1 VRPGAI
7 ARGLIAPDHA
17 KKPKKCRITGGV
29 DTDKDTHHAAVVL
42 MSGRRLADAE
52 FYLSRH
58 SGRPPLSTEIREL
71 VLRLA
76 AENPCGSAAASMR

>member
-1 VRPGAI
+1 
-7 ARGLIAPDHA
+7 
-17 KKPKKCRITGGV
+17 
-29 DTDKDTHHAAVVL
+29 

-76 AENPCGSAAASMR
+76 AENPLWGHRRIHGELLGLGYRVAASTM